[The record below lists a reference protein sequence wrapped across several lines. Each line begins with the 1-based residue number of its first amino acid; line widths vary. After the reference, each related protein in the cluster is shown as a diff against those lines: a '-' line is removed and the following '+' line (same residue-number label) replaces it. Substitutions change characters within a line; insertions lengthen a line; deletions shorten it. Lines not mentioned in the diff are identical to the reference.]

1 MNQPTNSY
9 HLHSKWIFTVE
20 GCFSITWLF
29 VCLFKLIPIA
39 FSLCMRWWWLLQSP
53 VCILC
58 VHFKL
63 LSKSLQNS
71 AGFQCLWWQNSFT
84 FCVFAWIIL
93 LKHIQVNLFVL
104 SWREMEKECQAFPLP
119 FQSVFLMNIP
129 LLSYEQ
135 IISSPLGAS
144 KCLVSNNPACFLCS
158 SSATEVFVSC
168 IYCFLPLCSLSAFT
182 HFRIIY

>member
-1 MNQPTNSY
+1 MSKK
-9 HLHSKWIFTVE
+9 LHSSSVTHPELEPRLSGPRAWDRNYHAMQSPTLSTRKWELGRLNNWPNYI
-20 GCFSITWLF
+20 GPPPLQITELSKNHCLF

-71 AGFQCLWWQNSFT
+71 PGFQCLWWQNSFT

-135 IISSPLGAS
+135 TIS
-144 KCLVSNNPACFLCS
+144 V
-158 SSATEVFVSC
+158 
-168 IYCFLPLCSLSAFT
+168 
-182 HFRIIY
+182 R